1 MNPIKYNDKPLW
13 APQALVFQL
22 FAVAILLG
30 VTAFFV
36 QKFDST
42 KLLIVSF
49 GLFVIFFF
57 NDIFRSA
64 TKASGFY
71 CILMLIAF
79 VFHSSMNQIE
89 SPFNELIRWLSPIF
103 LLTVARYRKIEYSS
117 LAIAAATIT
126 VVLIGLD
133 LFEGLTHTHPIE
145 YKDDII
151 EGFANAGELDDDVF
165 RAFGLLGH
173 PLDNANILSLI
184 LAFVYASGL
193 RKWIKWGIIALG
205 FLALIAVNSRAA
217 MVVWLLIFVYA
228 IFLRGRKWYVLVVS
242 AVVLLIAI
250 PYFVEYVGETNALG
264 RLDFDFKDDS
274 TIARIESLFIF
285 GTSYFNSDEII
296 MGGNLL
302 YMPGTDLLLENG
314 LLLNMGYWGWII
326 GPLKFFLEIFICYS
340 MLRSL
345 YNGGDKLVI
354 MAGSW
359 GVAMFNNNA
368 FNPTLLCYFAFMYV
382 AFNGINAKIAGTFL
396 SIKDS
401 EEDEEDEEE
410 EEEEEAED
418 DENSVR
424 ENDSQRSIATI

>member
-1 MNPIKYNDKPLW
+1 MTPIKYNDKPLW
-13 APQALVFQL
+13 TPQAVVFQL

-30 VTAFFV
+30 ATAFFV

-42 KLLIVSF
+42 KLLLLSF

-57 NDIFRSA
+57 NDILRSA
-64 TKASGFY
+64 TKASGIY

-79 VFHSSMNQIE
+79 VFHSSMSQIE
-89 SPFNELIRWLSPIF
+89 SPFNELVRWLSPIF
-103 LLTVARYRKIEYSS
+103 LLTVARYRKIEYGS
-117 LAIAAATIT
+117 LAIVAAILTAVI
-126 VVLIGLD
+126 IGLD
-133 LFEGLTHTHPIE
+133 VFEGLTHTHPIE

-151 EGFANAGELDDDVF
+151 EGFAKAGELDDDVF

-184 LAFVYASGL
+184 LAFVYASNL
-193 RKWIKWGIIALG
+193 RKWLKWGIIAVG

-217 MVVWLLIFVYA
+217 MVVWLMIFVYV
-228 IFLRGRKWYVLVVS
+228 IFLRGRKWYILVAS
-242 AVVLLIAI
+242 AVVLLLAL
-250 PYFVEYVGETNALG
+250 PYFVEYVSETNALG

-274 TIARIESLFIF
+274 TLARIESLFIF

-382 AFNGINAKIAGTFL
+382 AFNGINAKIIGTFL
-396 SIKDS
+396 SSK
-401 EEDEEDEEE
+401 EEDDEDEEE
-410 EEEEEAED
+410 ETDEET
-418 DENSVR
+418 ST
-424 ENDSQRSIATI
+424 DSEGEKAAASAVATI